1 MDIVDFTVLV
11 LPGAQSASVATTLD
25 LLSAAAR
32 LAVGSAAPCPRW
44 RVRSPAGGTVQLQGG
59 MHLAATL
66 CLPQRRIDRTSLWIV
81 PGLGVARPDALAAR
95 LAEQDALRAAAALRS
110 HVAHGGAV
118 AASCSAV
125 FLLAQAGL
133 LDGRRAT
140 TAWWLAPAL
149 QRRAPAARIDA
160 DHMVLSDGGLHT
172 AGAAHAQADLMLHL
186 LRLRCGPALA
196 DRVARML
203 LLDARSAQAPF
214 VVPALLAAGDALLDR
229 LTTRLENALPHP
241 PRMAALALEFGMS
254 ARTLVRQVR
263 AATGHGPLVLL
274 QRVRLQR
281 ARQLLAQSRMGV
293 EEVAAAVGF
302 QDATALRRL
311 SRRMLGAPPSR
322 LRPPVPR

>member
-11 LPGAQSASVATTLD
+11 LPGAQPASVATTLD

-32 LAVGSAAPCPRW
+32 LSPGSGAPCPRW
-44 RVRSPAGGTVQLQGG
+44 RVRSPDGGMVQLQGG
-59 MHLAATL
+59 MQLAATL
-66 CLPQRRIDRTSLWIV
+66 RLPQRPADRQSWWIV
-81 PGLGVARPDALAAR
+81 PGLGVARPEALDAR
-95 LAEQDALRAAAALRS
+95 LAEQDALRAAAALRA
-110 HVAHGGAV
+110 HVAGGGML

-125 FLLAQAGL
+125 FLLARAGL
-133 LDGRRAT
+133 LDGRRVT
-140 TAWWLAPAL
+140 TAWWLAPTL
-149 QRRAPAARIDA
+149 QRQVPTARIDA
-160 DHMVLSDGGLHT
+160 DRMVLSDGALHT

-186 LRLRCGPALA
+186 LRLRCGAALA

-229 LTTRLENALPHP
+229 LTMRLEQALPYP
-241 PRMAALALEFGMS
+241 PRIAALAREFGMS
-254 ARTLVRQVR
+254 ARTLGRQVR

-311 SRRMLGAPPSR
+311 SQRMLGAPPSR
-322 LRPPVPR
+322 LRPSVPR